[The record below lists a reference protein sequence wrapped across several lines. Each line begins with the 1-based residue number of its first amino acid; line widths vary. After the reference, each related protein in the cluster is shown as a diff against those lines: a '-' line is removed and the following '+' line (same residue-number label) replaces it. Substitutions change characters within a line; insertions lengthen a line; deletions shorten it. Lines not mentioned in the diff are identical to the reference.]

1 MDPALIEAFVS
12 SILGADAD
20 YTKGNRFF
28 DLREIKSMPLL
39 RRIGNLGL
47 SFMAKAST
55 GYWDLFDPTNGYT
68 AIHAEVARRLP
79 YDSIS
84 SRYFFESDILF
95 RLNVMRAKVL
105 DVPMDAR
112 YGDEI
117 SGLKVSK
124 IVGEFLAKHVQYQ
137 QANHLRLL
145 SARHEHCLVRASGC
159 RADDRFGVAFGLYHW
174 IGSVEGGLI
183 TPLGTIML
191 AALPLVLGVQLL
203 LAFLSHD
210 TAAMPRHAC
219 IASCC
224 AIRRRARRP
233 TECDAVAAVP
243 ARALARRSGTP
254 CRGKLIARVL
264 GNDRHHQDRAM
275 NQHQHRHK
283 RYAPITGAPP
293 RNYGQQAQRDQERSG
308 APKASQLRL
317 QQGLAHPV
325 GRVRQH
331 GCLRRSAQPRLHPL
345 QILLFA
351 DLEAEDIEIQW
362 PRGPVAPDHSAGTKH
377 VVKFDIRPF
386 QGHAEPDP
394 EQVILMLHGRRN
406 IIMIMK
412 MVVFTIEQRYRQS
425 LAPLST
431 ASSIALS
438 SADSGFCPAARCADR
453 WWVYAM

>member
-1 MDPALIEAFVS
+1 MEWDRGIAVVIPCYKVTRQILVLLAEIGPEVDRIYCVDDACPDGSGDLIERSCSDPRVVVLRNRVNTGVGGAVMHGYRRAVADGATVIVKLDGDGQMDPALIEAFVS
-12 SILGADAD
+12 PILGADAD

-124 IVGEFLAKHVQYQ
+124 IVGEFLAKHVRNTSKRIIYGYF
-137 QANHLRLL
+137 LRDMNIASFELL
-145 SARHEHCLVRASGC
+145 VAVPMIV
-159 RADDRFGVAFGLYHW
+159 FGVAFGLYHW

-210 TAAMPRHAC
+210 TAAMPRHA
-219 IASCC
+219 
-224 AIRRRARRP
+224 
-233 TECDAVAAVP
+233 
-243 ARALARRSGTP
+243 L
-254 CRGKLIARVL
+254 
-264 GNDRHHQDRAM
+264 
-275 NQHQHRHK
+275 HRLLL
-283 RYAPITGAPP
+283 RY
-293 RNYGQQAQRDQERSG
+293 
-308 APKASQLRL
+308 
-317 QQGLAHPV
+317 
-325 GRVRQH
+325 
-331 GCLRRSAQPRLHPL
+331 
-345 QILLFA
+345 
-351 DLEAEDIEIQW
+351 
-362 PRGPVAPDHSAGTKH
+362 
-377 VVKFDIRPF
+377 
-386 QGHAEPDP
+386 
-394 EQVILMLHGRRN
+394 
-406 IIMIMK
+406 
-412 MVVFTIEQRYRQS
+412 
-425 LAPLST
+425 
-431 ASSIALS
+431 
-438 SADSGFCPAARCADR
+438 PAARPA
-453 WWVYAM
+453 ANGM